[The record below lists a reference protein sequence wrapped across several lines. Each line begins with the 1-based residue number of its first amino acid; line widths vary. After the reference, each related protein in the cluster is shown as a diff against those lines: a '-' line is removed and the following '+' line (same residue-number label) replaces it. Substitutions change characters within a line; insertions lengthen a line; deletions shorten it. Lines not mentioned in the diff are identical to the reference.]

1 MTRSRD
7 VADTQDNLGGA
18 VAPFVA
24 GKNKIINGDCFY
36 NQRGFS
42 SQTLTT
48 ETSVYIVDRFT
59 GTNVLSGSSTFSVQ
73 QFTPGSAPV
82 AGYEAKQYLRA
93 VTTGQDSIFTGTILG
108 QTVEDVRTFAGQTVT
123 VSFWAKAASG
133 TPNVSFE
140 FRQVFGTGGSPSA
153 TVENA
158 GGTQKFG
165 ITTSW
170 VRYSRTITLPSISGK
185 TLGTDNNSR
194 LEYNIWVSAGSAFNS
209 RTGSLGIQTNTF
221 DLWGFQLEAGNVMTP
236 FTTASGSIGGELA
249 LCQYY
254 FNRAVDFS
262 AGGSNFS
269 QPIMVGQNFASNG
282 GFGAFLYPKMRTNPT
297 ITFSGQSDF
306 LITGAGGNEIAT
318 TAIEARSIKIN
329 SCEFRY
335 TTSGGLATGD
345 AAFAYT
351 KSTLGKID
359 LSSEI

>member
-1 MTRSRD
+1 
-7 VADTQDNLGGA
+7 

-59 GTNVLSGSSTFSVQ
+59 GTNILSGSSTFSVQ

-158 GGTQKFG
+158 GGTQKFA

-185 TLGTDNNSR
+185 TLGTDNNSK
-194 LEYNIWVSAGSAFNS
+194 LEYNIWVSAGSAFDS

-221 DLWGFQLEAGNVMTP
+221 DLWGFQLEAGSVATS
-236 FTTASGSIGGELA
+236 FTTATGTLQGEFAACQRYFTSSFPNGVAPGNKSGSSVANGNDLSNYSTTVGNAYTTFKPFQVPMRTAPSVTIFNMENVGTATWSLYNSSTKVSDTAPLSVDVSARGFLV
-249 LCQYY
+249 Y
-254 FNRAVDFS
+254 FSGATITV
-262 AGGSNFS
+262 
-269 QPIMVGQNFASNG
+269 SNG
-282 GFGAFLYPKMRTNPT
+282 GWSANAEL
-297 ITFSGQSDF
+297 
-306 LITGAGGNEIAT
+306 
-318 TAIEARSIKIN
+318 
-329 SCEFRY
+329 
-335 TTSGGLATGD
+335 
-345 AAFAYT
+345 
-351 KSTLGKID
+351 
-359 LSSEI
+359 

>member
-7 VADTQDNLGGA
+7 TADTQDNLGGA

-24 GKNKIINGDCFY
+24 GKNRIINGDCFY
-36 NQRGFS
+36 NQRAFS
-42 SQTLTT
+42 SQTLST
-48 ETSVYIVDRFT
+48 EASVYIVDRFT
-59 GTNVLSGSSTFSVQ
+59 GVNVLSGSSTFSVQ
-73 QFTPGSAPV
+73 QFTPGTAPV

-93 VTTGQDSIFTGTILG
+93 VTTGQSSGFAGTIFG

-158 GGTQKFG
+158 GGTQKFA

-170 VRYSRTITLPSISGK
+170 VRYSRTITLPSIAGK
-185 TLGTDNNSR
+185 TFGTDNNSK
-194 LEYNIWVSAGSAFNS
+194 LEYNIWVSAGSAFDS

-249 LCQYY
+249 LCQRYY
-254 FNRAVDFS
+254 WKPTGYQIFGTAQTNTIVDS
-262 AGGSNFS
+262 IVPLPSMRGGATALDVSSFILYYTN
-269 QPIMVGQNFASNG
+269 NG
-282 GFGAFLYPKMRTNPT
+282 GATSY
-297 ITFSGQSDF
+297 SGGT
-306 LITGAGGNEIAT
+306 LAVVAGTGNYAT
-318 TAIEARSIKIN
+318 V
-329 SCEFRY
+329 RY
-335 TTSGGLATGD
+335 THGSAVFTAGQTWQVAATIGIGVE
-345 AAFAYT
+345 
-351 KSTLGKID
+351 L
-359 LSSEI
+359 

>member
-1 MTRSRD
+1 VTRSRD
-7 VADTQDNLGGA
+7 TADTQDNLGGA

-42 SQTLTT
+42 SQTLST

-59 GTNVLSGSSTFSVQ
+59 GVNVLSGSSTFSVQ
-73 QFTPGSAPV
+73 QFTLGTAPV
-82 AGYEAKQYLRA
+82 VGYEAKQYLRA
-93 VTTGQDSIFTGTILG
+93 VTTSQSSTFAGTIFG

-158 GGTQKFG
+158 GGTQKFA

-170 VRYSRTITLPSISGK
+170 VRYSRTITLPSIAGK
-185 TLGTDNNSR
+185 TLGTDNNSK
-194 LEYNIWVSAGSAFNS
+194 LEYNIWVSAGSAFDS

-249 LCQYY
+249 LCQRYFERLNSATGTAFNPFGTGQCAAASFGYATIYY
-254 FNRAVDFS
+254 TLKRTSPSFS
-262 AGGSNFS
+262 FS
-269 QPIMVGQNFASNG
+269 
-282 GFGAFLYPKMRTNPT
+282 
-297 ITFSGQSDF
+297 
-306 LITGAGGNEIAT
+306 T
-318 TAIEARSIKIN
+318 TADFALTIAN
-329 SCEFRY
+329 
-335 TTSGGLATGD
+335 GNATGCT
-345 AAFAYT
+345 AISSVASGVNSALIQATVASVLVAGNATLLYRNSSTSAY
-351 KSTLGKID
+351 ID
-359 LSSEI
+359 ISAEL